1 MRRVISIIVIAGLL
15 LVGATV
21 SAEAGK
27 ARRISRI
34 SHGVNV
40 ALNQIGD
47 PYVYGASGPRSYDC
61 SGLVYYGYHKRG
73 PRFHMPRSA
82 AAQYQR
88 VRHIPKRRMKRGDF
102 LYYYDS
108 GGHVYHTAIF
118 LGWRH
123 GRRRVLEAAHT
134 GTNVRRS
141 TPWTS
146 RWRAGTLRYWEGH

>member
-1 MRRVISIIVIAGLL
+1 MKRLIVIVVAVALL
-15 LVGATV
+15 LLGAMGT
-21 SAEAGK
+21 AQAGK
-27 ARRISRI
+27 DRRISRI
-34 SHGVNV
+34 HHGLSI

-47 PYVYGASGPRSYDC
+47 PYRYGAIGPASFDC
-61 SGLVYYGYHKRG
+61 SGLPFYSYHRRG
-73 PRFHMPRSA
+73 PRFHMPRTA

-88 VRHIPKRRMKRGDF
+88 VKHIPKHRMKRGDF

-146 RWRAGTLRYWEGH
+146 RWHAGTLRYWE